1 MKKVLCLVSIIMV
14 GTMNMAFAGAFGG
27 MDPGAIN
34 YQATRDMRLHE
45 VSSRVKQKNTAIVQP
60 KTSLQEQIAPDVVNE
75 VRKITFVGNV
85 NVPTAELNVV
95 VKDKINKPMDHKN
108 LGAIRKDLMRYY
120 QANGYYSAVPIIVS
134 QDNITGELVIQIEE
148 GNKNSIIIE

>member
-1 MKKVLCLVSIIMV
+1 MKKALCMVSIILV
-14 GTMNMAFAGAFGG
+14 GNVQSVFANAFGG
-27 MDPGAIN
+27 MDAGAVNSQIV
-34 YQATRDMRLHE
+34 RDLRFHE
-45 VSSRVKQKNTAIVQP
+45 VSTRAKQKSAIVKP
-60 KTSLQEQIAPDVVNE
+60 KTSLQEQIMPDVVNE
-75 VRKITFVGNV
+75 VRKITFVGN
-85 NVPTAELNVV
+85 NNIPTAELNVV

-148 GNKNSIIIE
+148 GNKNSIIIN